1 MGMKRLGNAEGSIT
15 VETAILLPVLLM
27 VLLFGCVCIS
37 FYMQYF
43 QVQQCFYNTA
53 ETMTDYAYIYHE
65 KTISQLTAQWKAVIR
80 EETDAF
86 WEDFMS
92 GIPKELQELFDVQSY
107 ISAYENDL
115 LDQAESQIYVP
126 IAWRVFQYH
135 LREAELADQVSAVN
149 FSGSAFFWEGSEI
162 LLDLTCELPF
172 SLPFVWKD
180 TLQVHYRIRV
190 NGWVNGIG
198 GKQMETDEIWEADNF
213 TRGKYIRSLY
223 GGNLPDNFPVIAKFE
238 DGRATMIKSVDFRK
252 ETYQVEGA
260 LSANVIAMLETLYRY
275 QGQSTPYGTEQI
287 VIFPAQIQEKELF
300 LVVPNTE
307 ESGMIQAELEQAKNW
322 AQMHQLIFTVVKL

>member
-15 VETAILLPVLLM
+15 VETAILLPVLLAI
-27 VLLFGCVCIS
+27 LLFGCVCIS
-37 FYMQYF
+37 IYMQYF

-65 KTISQLTAQWKAVIR
+65 KTISKLTAQWKTAIR
-80 EETDAF
+80 EETDSF

-92 GIPKELQELFDVQSY
+92 GIPKELQELFDVKSY
-107 ISAYENDL
+107 LQAYENDL

-126 IAWRVFQYH
+126 IAWSVFQYH
-135 LREAELADQVSAVN
+135 LQEAELADQVSSVN
-149 FSGSAFFWEGSEI
+149 FSGSRFFMKGSEI

-172 SLPFVWKD
+172 SLPFIWKN

-198 GKQMETDEIWEADNF
+198 GAQVEPDAIWETDNF
-213 TRGKYIRSLY
+213 TRGKYIRNLY
-223 GGNLPDNFPVIAKFE
+223 GGNLPDTFPSIAKFE

-252 ETYQVEGA
+252 ETYQAKGA
-260 LSANVIAMLETLYRY
+260 LSTNVIAMLETLYRY

-287 VIFPAQIQEKELF
+287 VILPAQIQEKELL
-300 LVVPNTE
+300 LVVPNAE
-307 ESGMIQAELEQAKNW
+307 QSGMIQQELEEAKSW
-322 AQMHQLIFTVVKL
+322 AQMHQIIFTIVKL